1 MKSQA
6 TRYTRKELAYL
17 AYWEARGYRFKRGQK
32 PPLSTDTP
40 PGFAVS
46 NPILDALC
54 GLFIIVFVTG
64 LCFTWV
70 YYAAG
75 FQHG

>member
-32 PPLSTDTP
+32 PPMSTDTP

-46 NPILDALC
+46 NPVTDALC
-54 GLFIIVFVTG
+54 GAFIIVFILG
-64 LCFTWV
+64 MAGAWV

-75 FQHG
+75 LHHV